1 MLLSLYQYIY
11 LIIVILLTVS
21 AMSQYNGMSN
31 QGFENHNK
39 ANVGSLFVVVVFFIL
54 TIGFRPI
61 SSVFVDMANYNAE
74 YYTLLYGNSFEY
86 DWKADNFLFDNLFA
100 WMGSL
105 MLDIRLFF
113 LLIAVIYFG
122 CAAHACRKIFPNDAL
137 LAFVVFLGALST
149 FSYGTN
155 GIKAGAAASIL
166 LLALAYR
173 EKKVHAIV
181 FLMTSLGFHHSMLVP
196 VVAYGMAYF
205 YKKPK
210 AYLWAWI
217 VCLLLA
223 AAHVTFFMS
232 LFSGYT
238 DEHGAEYLVVDSF
251 EKDVTGFRPD
261 FILYSA
267 VPIFLGFY
275 LMVKKR
281 IKSDYFNFLWCV
293 YTATNCV
300 FLLCTYGSFINRIAY
315 LSWLMYPI
323 VLLYP
328 FINISWSINQKKYLK
343 QAVYYHLLFTVFMVF
358 IYYGFFALHH

>member
-1 MLLSLYQYIY
+1 MLASLYEYIY
-11 LIIVILLTVS
+11 LLLVIIITFSVMESYGGERRDFKWRRSTGYKNLFWLALFLAIFIGLRPVS
-21 AMSQYNGMSN
+21 GRY
-31 QGFENHNK
+31 
-39 ANVGSLFVVVVFFIL
+39 FI
-54 TIGFRPI
+54 
-61 SSVFVDMANYNAE
+61 DMANYYK
-74 YYTLLYGNSFEY
+74 YYQMISGNSFVF
-86 DWKADNFLFDNLFA
+86 DVDTDNFLFDNIINWFA
-100 WMGSL
+100 CNS
-105 MLDIRLFF
+105 IPYYFFF
-113 LLIAVIYFG
+113 LFISAIYFG
-122 CAAHACRKIFPNDAL
+122 CMAWACAKLFPHDSM
-137 LAFVVFLGALST
+137 LAFVVYLGAFST

-155 GIKAGAAASIL
+155 GIKAGAAASIF

-181 FLMTSLGFHHSMLVP
+181 FLMTSLGFHHSMFVP

-223 AAHVTFFMS
+223 AAHVTFLMS

-251 EKDVTGFRPD
+251 EKEVTGFRPD

-267 VPIFLGFY
+267 VPIFLGYY
-275 LMVKKR
+275 LIRKR
-281 IKSDYFNFLWCV
+281 YVISETYNFIWCT
-293 YTATNCV
+293 YTMTNCV
-300 FLLCTYGSFINRIAY
+300 FLLCTYGDYINRIAY

-328 FINISWSINQKKYLK
+328 FVNTKWASHPNVSKRYLK
-343 QAVYYHLLFTVFMVF
+343 YAVYGHLGFTAFMTF
-358 IYYGFFALHH
+358 IYYA